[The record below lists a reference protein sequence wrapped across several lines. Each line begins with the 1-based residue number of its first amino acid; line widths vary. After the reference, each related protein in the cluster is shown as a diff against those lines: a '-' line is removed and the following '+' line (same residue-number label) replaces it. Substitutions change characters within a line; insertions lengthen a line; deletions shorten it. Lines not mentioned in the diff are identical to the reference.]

1 MSRYAKIG
9 KNDIVNGKGVSV
21 SFWAQGC
28 PHRCPGCH
36 NPETWDF
43 KEGKEFS
50 ESVVDEVLQAISANG
65 IVRNLSILGGEP
77 LAPANLA
84 MIESL
89 ISAVKRKFPQ
99 IEISMWTGYS
109 YEELSKNQVELV
121 NMVDYLID
129 GEFDQKLRDIT
140 IGYAGS
146 SNQKMIDVKATKEFQ
161 EIKTLD
167 NF

>member
-1 MSRYAKIG
+1 MRYAKIG
-9 KNDIVNGKGVSV
+9 KNDIVNGKGISV

-36 NPETWDF
+36 NQETWDF
-43 KEGKEFS
+43 KGGKEFT
-50 ESVVDEVLQAISANG
+50 EDTIEEVLQAISANG
-65 IVRNLSILGGEP
+65 VIRNLSILGGEP
-77 LAPANLA
+77 LAPANLS

-89 ISAVKRKFPQ
+89 ISSVRNNYPQ
-99 IEISMWTGYS
+99 IDISMWTGYE
-109 YEELSKNQVELV
+109 YENLKDKQLEVA

-129 GEFDQKLRDIT
+129 GEFIQKLKDIT

-146 SNQKMIDVKATKEFQ
+146 SNQRMIDIKATKKFQ

>member
-1 MSRYAKIG
+1 MRYAKIG

-36 NPETWDF
+36 NQETWDF
-43 KEGKEFS
+43 KGGKEFTADTI
-50 ESVVDEVLQAISANG
+50 EEVLQAISANG
-65 IVRNLSILGGEP
+65 VTRNLSILGGEP
-77 LAPANLA
+77 LAPANLL
-84 MIESL
+84 MIEHL
-89 ISAVKRKFPQ
+89 ISAVRNDYPQ
-99 IEISMWTGYS
+99 IDISMWTGYQ
-109 YEELSKNQVELV
+109 YEDLKGRQIDVAH
-121 NMVDYLID
+121 MVDYLID
-129 GEFDQKLRDIT
+129 GEFIQKLKDIT

-146 SNQKMIDVKATKEFQ
+146 SNQRMIDIKATKELQ

>member
-99 IEISMWTGYS
+99 IEISMWTGYN